1 MKTPTDDKAI
11 TVLDAI
17 ARGLHQK
24 ICAAQMVRF
33 LCSCFFRN
41 VNAAHKPQPG
51 ERLREWDLRTG
62 SAAIAETNRLT
73 MELLNAL
80 IARLEELHKQ
90 ATCPEQ
96 RQSLKT
102 IEEVDAFTDTLLG
115 QSVACEM
122 FMRRTVPEFDTPR
135 EFALALSHASSQA
148 FIDLIYG
155 ATPSSQDGRSQP
167 VSDGV
172 QK

>member
-41 VNAAHKPQPG
+41 VKAAHKPQPG

-62 SAAIAETNRLT
+62 GAAIAEMNRLT
-73 MELLNAL
+73 MELLDAS
-80 IARLEELHKQ
+80 IARLQELHKQ
-90 ATCPEQ
+90 ATCPEK

-122 FMRRTVPEFDTPR
+122 FMRRAVPDFDNPR
-135 EFALALSHASSQA
+135 EFALALRQASSHA
-148 FIDLIYG
+148 FVDLIY
-155 ATPSSQDGRSQP
+155 AETPSVQDGCSQP
-167 VSDGV
+167 VSDGA
-172 QK
+172 QN